1 MALFDSADL
10 LARCKRLARRP
21 PTDQA
26 MPDSNWYAFLTEAQA
41 EVYPEIFSR
50 FPGQGYS
57 APVLMTSADGGLTYT
72 FGDDAAGDPIRPTG
86 HAEIYPALNAIPFAP
101 LTPGVD
107 FLIEGGLLRMPANRA
122 RTFASGPYARYVL
135 SPDIPIAADSEPMLQ
150 PKHARMLLVY
160 KALEKWASRP
170 GSGARPD
177 YYEGKY
183 NKDLNKLFL
192 ELATAYNRQ
201 AVTAQGSSS
210 LLYVGDFGSNGLS
223 P

>member
-1 MALFDSADL
+1 
-10 LARCKRLARRP
+10 
-21 PTDQA
+21 
-26 MPDSNWYAFLTEAQA
+26 
-41 EVYPEIFSR
+41 
-50 FPGQGYS
+50 
-57 APVLMTSADGGLTYT
+57 
-72 FGDDAAGDPIRPTG
+72 
-86 HAEIYPALNAIPFAP
+86 
-101 LTPGVD
+101 
-107 FLIEGGLLRMPANRA
+107 
-122 RTFASGPYARYVL
+122 
-135 SPDIPIAADSEPMLQ
+135 MLQ

-210 LLYVGDFGSNGLS
+210 LLYVGDLGQAGLNT
-223 P
+223 